1 MTGFKKRQETIG
13 KRKHAIEARIDENN
27 TRLER
32 AEGEMKD
39 VQKSCSVPE
48 VGYNVTPGLIY
59 FRMHFKE
66 TNWFWS

>member
-13 KRKHAIEARIDENN
+13 KRKRAIEARIDENN

-48 VGYNVTPGLIY
+48 VGHNVTP
-59 FRMHFKE
+59 
-66 TNWFWS
+66 

>member
-13 KRKHAIEARIDENN
+13 KRKRAIEARIDENN
-27 TRLER
+27 TRVER

-48 VGYNVTPGLIY
+48 VGHNVTPGLIY
-59 FRMHFKE
+59 FRMHFEE
-66 TNWFWS
+66 TS